1 MVCGH
6 AFPFIKVHLA
16 SKCWRVRRR
25 RRLGVHR
32 KLKGV
37 KELKVEH
44 RALPDITFSPE
55 VWQIFKIRTHKI
67 TVFTSSNLTSEIFW
81 PHCGRV
87 SEPGWRQR
95 ESISNE
101 FFSASLHLDFL
112 SISKGIIIFVFCSE
126 PFSNIVLRF
135 LSQLFT
141 AELRQQDQWCP
152 RIIYQWKTALEISDR
167 LIRILWAKQDPLLW
181 DEQYEIVNGLNVS
194 NHFLCTVR
202 NELILLSSSYS
213 GLDTHFHSIGTL
225 NGALN
230 LW

>member
-1 MVCGH
+1 MYILLRNTNLFDILVLTLWRQFFRSQPD
-6 AFPFIKVHLA
+6 AFLHYHE
-16 SKCWRVRRR
+16 SK
-25 RRLGVHR
+25 
-32 KLKGV
+32 
-37 KELKVEH
+37 
-44 RALPDITFSPE
+44 
-55 VWQIFKIRTHKI
+55 
-67 TVFTSSNLTSEIFW
+67 
-81 PHCGRV
+81 
-87 SEPGWRQR
+87 QR

-152 RIIYQWKTALEISDR
+152 RIIYQWKTALEILDR

-194 NHFLCTVR
+194 NHFLCSLPVMSWYYCHHHTV
-202 NELILLSSSYS
+202 
-213 GLDTHFHSIGTL
+213 
-225 NGALN
+225 A
-230 LW
+230 